1 MKKPKEINVVVEF
14 TEGHRERYTR
24 ACCERLLA
32 IQKREN
38 LPFPRVREEQKESS
52 QEAAV

>member
-1 MKKPKEINVVVEF
+1 MKKAKEINVVVEF

-38 LPFPRVREEQKESS
+38 LPFPGIGEGKKENS

>member
-1 MKKPKEINVVVEF
+1 MKKPREINVVVEF

-38 LPFPRVREEQKESS
+38 LPLEGAGEGKKESS